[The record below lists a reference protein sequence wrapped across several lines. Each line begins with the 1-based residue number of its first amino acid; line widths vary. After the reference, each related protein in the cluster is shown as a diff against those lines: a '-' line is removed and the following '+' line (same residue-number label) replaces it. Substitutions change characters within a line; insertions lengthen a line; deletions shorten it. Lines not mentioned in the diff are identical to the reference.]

1 MFRGSV
7 APWLR
12 GCSGRPNGPRKPP
25 TALGPSGIEMAA
37 EGSSASQRDVRLPI
51 DRDGGG
57 IPANPPAGRAGWPG
71 DDLVLGPVEAIK
83 KNKTK
88 SLILQLEDIAA
99 KEAIK
104 KKLLFD
110 LEKSSWS
117 MMLTDE
123 DRQRML
129 DELTNLCEQKRRVRR
144 GILEVS
150 CPFLFEE
157 RTEEVSELQG

>member
-1 MFRGSV
+1 MTHCCVFCVSTVLCIYMWMFRGSV

-12 GCSGRPNGPRKPP
+12 GCSGRPNAPRKPP

-83 KNKTK
+83 KNKK
-88 SLILQLEDIAA
+88 AA
-99 KEAIK
+99 KLRKQLMARLTKYTSRLDTLVKKEVTLNDRLSALSVKFAEAIRVITYRSK
-104 KKLLFD
+104 K
-110 LEKSSWS
+110 
-117 MMLTDE
+117 
-123 DRQRML
+123 
-129 DELTNLCEQKRRVRR
+129 
-144 GILEVS
+144 
-150 CPFLFEE
+150 
-157 RTEEVSELQG
+157 